1 MAKKESNEMMVVE
14 GTFTI
19 VLGSKVEVEAM
30 FDNFTEE
37 EKTNYFPNS
46 IGKLDGI
53 IAEGLNLDVKN
64 VQVDNLDL
72 SVQEIEWLI
81 DEEHEEEIRKA
92 DEADQAKESEENIGD
107 KIFKN
112 ALNETKK
119 LLNELIK
126 NARIDKLNV
135 FITGPEGEKKY
146 QAMEIIGDIS
156 EKTLSKV
163 MLITLMSDEGELT
176 DNDIDRLTKLL
187 FEEGILKI
195 TKGSS
200 DYKVVITDS
209 DTNQASGKL
218 NHMKENLKAI
228 IKKHTDGD
236 VEVFIKKD
244 NKLTEV
250 SIDEILTDI
259 SDAAMFE
266 IGDID
271 VSEEDDRSETISK
284 IISILV
290 RYKYGNKDSKVQTTR
305 VVFDDSGVSIK

>member
-53 IAEGLNLDVKN
+53 IAEGLKLDVKN
-64 VQVDNLDL
+64 VQVDILDL

-200 DYKVVITDS
+200 DYKIVITDS

-218 NHMKENLKAI
+218 KRMKENLKAI

-305 VVFDDSGVSIK
+305 VIFDDSGVSIK